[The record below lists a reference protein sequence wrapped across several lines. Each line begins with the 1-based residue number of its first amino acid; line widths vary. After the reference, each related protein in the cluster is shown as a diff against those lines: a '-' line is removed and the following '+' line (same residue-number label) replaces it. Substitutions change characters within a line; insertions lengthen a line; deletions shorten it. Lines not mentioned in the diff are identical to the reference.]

1 MRVAAAPLGRRRVQS
16 ARHREAE
23 RAILPLVRVLFVCLG
38 NICRSP
44 SAEAVF
50 RAKVAERGLLGDFEI
65 DSAGTGGWHVGNAA
79 DRRAVAE
86 GERRG
91 YPMSGRAR
99 QVTAADLREFDLV
112 IAMDQTNRG
121 DLLALATDRALHERV
136 RLLREW
142 DPEASGA
149 DRAVPDPY
157 YGDARDFAEMF
168 DILERSVDALLDEL
182 AP

>member
-1 MRVAAAPLGRRRVQS
+1 MRRR
-16 ARHREAE
+16 APPRRAE
-23 RAILPLVRVLFVCLG
+23 RAILPWVRVLFVCLG

-50 RAKVAERGLLGDFEI
+50 RAKVAERGLLGEFEI

-99 QVTAADLREFDLV
+99 QVVASDLREFDLV
-112 IAMDQTNRG
+112 IAMDQSNHH
-121 DLLALATDRALHERV
+121 DLLSLSTDRAQHERV

-149 DRAVPDPY
+149 DRGVPDPY
-157 YGDARDFAEMF
+157 YGGQRDFAEMF
-168 DILERSVDALLDEL
+168 EILERSVDALLDDL